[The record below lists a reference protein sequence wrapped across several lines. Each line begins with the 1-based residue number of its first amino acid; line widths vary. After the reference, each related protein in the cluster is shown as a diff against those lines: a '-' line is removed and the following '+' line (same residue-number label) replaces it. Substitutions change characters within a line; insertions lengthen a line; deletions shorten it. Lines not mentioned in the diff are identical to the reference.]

1 MRFELIC
8 LLSGTFWVF
17 WVYHSPT
24 QVIVVFETVL
34 YFFHPH
40 NAREVDFSVGKIKC
54 SRYYKPSSTKTPTG
68 LYHRIIHSGFTSML
82 FLQTDTWWHSKA
94 SKHRNYIIGYPLP
107 IGNLFVNPCCTGII
121 LRKVQDSNLR
131 NPYRFGSFQDF
142 WNKPTLPTFQK
153 MQFPSSTEPIS
164 MPKSTLS
171 SVL

>member
-8 LLSGTFWVF
+8 LLGGTFWVF

-24 QVIVVFETVL
+24 RVIVVFETVL

-40 NAREVDFSVGKIKC
+40 KPGMWISLWGK
-54 SRYYKPSSTKTPTG
+54 SNVQGTTNHHQQKPQLDSTAVLFTPD
-68 LYHRIIHSGFTSML
+68 LHL
-82 FLQTDTWWHSKA
+82 SKA

-107 IGNLFVNPCCTGII
+107 IGNLFVNPCCAGII

-153 MQFPSSTEPIS
+153 MQFPSSTEPMS